1 MKIFKGIIVIIIVA
15 SFSLNLQS
23 QDRKDRIEA
32 QKVTYI
38 TTEISLTTEEA
49 QKFWPVYNEY
59 QQKKRELQQTK
70 RSYMM
75 LYRQSVK
82 ASNNEIE
89 GFVDGFID
97 TQFKESELLKE
108 YHEKYK
114 TVLPIEK
121 VIKFY
126 QAEIHFKQFLLKQIK
141 GQGAGERQ
149 RPKRGF

>member
-1 MKIFKGIIVIIIVA
+1 MKIFKAIILIIVTIQ
-15 SFSLNLQS
+15 FSLSLHS

-32 QKVTYI
+32 QKVSYI
-38 TTEISLTTEEA
+38 TNEISLTTEEA

-75 LYRQSVK
+75 QYRQSVN
-82 ASNNEIE
+82 ASENEIE
-89 GFVDGFID
+89 GFVDGYID
-97 TQFKESELLKE
+97 SQLKEAELLKE

-121 VIKFY
+121 VINLY
-126 QAEIHFKQFLLKQIK
+126 QAEFQFKQFLLRQIK
-141 GQGAGERQ
+141 GQGAGELH
-149 RPKRGF
+149 RPRR